1 VALDERTGQ
10 LRPRLRETET
20 MTTNCKGVGSG
31 DEADEDEDVGMARPE
46 WVLMLA
52 ETSESVA

>member
-1 VALDERTGQ
+1 MALDERTGQ

-20 MTTNCKGVGSG
+20 MKTICKGAGSG

-46 WVLMLA
+46 LVLMLA
-52 ETSESVA
+52 KTSESVA

>member
-1 VALDERTGQ
+1 MALDERTGQ

-20 MTTNCKGVGSG
+20 MKTVCNGVGPG

-46 WVLMLA
+46 LVLMLA